1 MDFKITDLTTTRREP
16 LDVLNW
22 FVELSEQG
30 LLWHLD
36 DDPRDCLS
44 LHHIPEEQMQVIAS
58 NQDLVFAISEEKQF
72 CPFAMLVDVSN
83 SDNHGKELNIERYL
97 PEKFAS

>member
-1 MDFKITDLTTTRREP
+1 MDLNITDLSASRREP
-16 LDVLNW
+16 KDVLDW
-22 FVELSEQG
+22 FVELSEKG

-44 LHHIPEEQMQVIAS
+44 LHNLPEEQMRTIIS
-58 NQDLVFAISEEKQF
+58 NQSLVFAISEEQHF

-83 SDNHGKELNIERYL
+83 SDNHGKELKVDSYL
-97 PEKFAS
+97 PSKSTS